1 MKKADKSTIERE
13 KALVSRCIDG
23 EKRAWDEFVDMYKAL
38 IYHAIISSFQFAGY
52 RNVEEAAGD
61 IFQDVFAS
69 LLKDDYAKLRSFGWK
84 NGCSLASWIHIVA
97 KNVTFDYLR
106 RYFRRGEIMEPLAE
120 GDEEEPADYRIE
132 DSQEIL
138 ALEKLENEERNN
150 LLEKALKAL
159 PKEDFFVIELIYFRG
174 IPHQKVARILGKS
187 VEAIYMQKKRAI
199 GKIKETI
206 EVYYGKY
213 DHFNK
218 RSI

>member
-1 MKKADKSTIERE
+1 MKKADQKTIERE
-13 KALVSRCIDG
+13 KALISRCIDG
-23 EKRAWDEFVDMYKAL
+23 EKRAWDEFVDAYKAL

-52 RNVEEAAGD
+52 RNVEEATGD
-61 IFQDVFAS
+61 IFQDVFTS

-106 RYFRRGEIMEPLAE
+106 RYFKRGEIMEPLAE
-120 GDEEEPADYRIE
+120 GDEEEPAEYRIKE
-132 DSQEIL
+132 SEEMMGLD
-138 ALEKLENEERNN
+138 KLESEERND
-150 LLEKALKAL
+150 LFEKALKAL
-159 PKEDFFVIELIYFRG
+159 PKEDFFLIELIYFRG
-174 IPHQKVARILGKS
+174 ISHQKAAGILGKS

-199 GKIKETI
+199 DKIKETV
-206 EVYYGKY
+206 EVNYGKY